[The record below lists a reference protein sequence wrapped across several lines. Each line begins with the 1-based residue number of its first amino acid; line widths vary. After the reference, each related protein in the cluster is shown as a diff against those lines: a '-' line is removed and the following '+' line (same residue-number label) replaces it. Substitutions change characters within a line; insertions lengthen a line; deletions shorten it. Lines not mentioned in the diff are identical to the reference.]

1 VPRDQSGLKTLAVS
15 TDLQGAKVFPAGGES
30 PRRTSVSLVRAS
42 ETLAPTKV
50 RASETLVR
58 ASETL
63 ASTKVRASET
73 LVWASETLV
82 WASETL
88 APTKVRA
95 SETLAL
101 RKTGQ
106 ARRLPYETE
115 RHRRK

>member
-73 LVWASETLV
+73 LVWASETL
-82 WASETL
+82 